1 MPKCP
6 SRTVR
11 LFRKAR
17 GRGEGTRA
25 KSCIRWQISAAS
37 RVVANL
43 GRGRV
48 REGEVEVNP
57 IQSRRVGQDD
67 HRISSGIDQKHVY
80 IFRKCVIDIQKF
92 HGHGRRVAD
101 VGHIDLGG
109 IGNRGA
115 LSGIEIVALFEKVSK
130 EACNRRQRRNRSG
143 MASLDLPF
151 EPENVFGR

>member
-11 LFRKAR
+11 LFRKARWR

-48 REGEVEVNP
+48 PEGEVEVNP

-80 IFRKCVIDIQKF
+80 IF
-92 HGHGRRVAD
+92 
-101 VGHIDLGG
+101 
-109 IGNRGA
+109 
-115 LSGIEIVALFEKVSK
+115 
-130 EACNRRQRRNRSG
+130 
-143 MASLDLPF
+143 
-151 EPENVFGR
+151 